1 MPEVKLDAADAAELA
16 EMPQFLS
23 EWLAR
28 DPDRLAACLGEFVGH
43 PAYGLGELRSDLE
56 RFVFLL
62 GGSDG
67 EQLFGP

>member
-1 MPEVKLDAADAAELA
+1 MPPTRPSFA

-28 DPDRLAACLGEFVGH
+28 GPARLGASPARFVGH
-43 PAYGLGELRSDLE
+43 PAYGLGELHSDLG

-67 EQLFGP
+67 EQFFGP